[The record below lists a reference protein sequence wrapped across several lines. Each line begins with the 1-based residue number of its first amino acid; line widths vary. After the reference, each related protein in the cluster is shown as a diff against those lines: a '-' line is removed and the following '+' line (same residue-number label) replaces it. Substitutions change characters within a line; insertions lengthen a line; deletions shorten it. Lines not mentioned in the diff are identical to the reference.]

1 MGTGMGGE
9 GKSGRS
15 KKAAGKK
22 SQKSR
27 SSAGE
32 SPAAA
37 RGRTKQA
44 QLNAAAE
51 AMKAGAAAAE
61 AAAAKAPGASEMTD
75 KLGAFGEA
83 VWLMSQMPSHKHM
96 FLSDLEWLIQPPIS
110 HQQIRLFREKGLP
123 VAFVTWALL
132 DEEVEQRVIGGNIRL
147 KPGDWKSGDRP
158 WIMDIVCPFGG
169 VQKVL
174 DEVKKTVFPNRTVK
188 TVAPSPDGKG
198 TRVVEM

>member
-1 MGTGMGGE
+1 MG
-9 GKSGRS
+9 GRS
-15 KKAAGKK
+15 KKGHSKRGSAKPSRDAG
-22 SQKSR
+22 SAGVESDATRRGKSR
-27 SSAGE
+27 
-32 SPAAA
+32 
-37 RGRTKQA
+37 QA
-44 QLNAAAE
+44 ELNAAAE
-51 AMKAGAAAAE
+51 AIKSGAAAA
-61 AAAAKAPGASEMTD
+61 AAAADKLPGATEMTN

-110 HQQIRLFREKGLP
+110 HQQIRMFREKGLP

-132 DEEVEQRVIGGNIRL
+132 DEEVEQRVIGGNVRL

-174 DEVKKTVFPNRTVK
+174 DEVKKTVFPNQTVK
-188 TVAPSPDGKG
+188 TIAPSPDGKG